1 MTEQGVSTTCLVIDS
16 DGERQAH
23 YDKLHMFDVDVAD
36 SHKQYRESAIF
47 NAGDES
53 VVVDSPFGRLGL
65 SICYDVRFPHLYSEL
80 VQKGAQI
87 IIVPAAFTAVTGQ
100 AHWETLLRARAIET
114 QCWVVAVNQAGTHPC
129 GRQTWGHSMV
139 ITPWGEVT
147 VSAQQEAVS
156 FVAEIELAQ
165 IQQIRSAMP
174 VAQHARFEN
183 KFKRQ

>member
-1 MTEQGVSTTCLVIDS
+1 MTEQGVSTTCLVFDS
-16 DGERQAH
+16 NGERQAH

-100 AHWETLLRARAIET
+100 AT
-114 QCWVVAVNQAGTHPC
+114 GKPC
-129 GRQTWGHSMV
+129 
-139 ITPWGEVT
+139 
-147 VSAQQEAVS
+147 
-156 FVAEIELAQ
+156 
-165 IQQIRSAMP
+165 
-174 VAQHARFEN
+174 
-183 KFKRQ
+183 